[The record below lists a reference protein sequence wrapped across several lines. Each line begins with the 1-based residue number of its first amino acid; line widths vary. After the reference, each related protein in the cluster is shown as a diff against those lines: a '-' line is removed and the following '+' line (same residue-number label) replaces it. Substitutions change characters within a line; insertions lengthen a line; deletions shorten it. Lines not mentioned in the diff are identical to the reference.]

1 MSNISYFFTK
11 NLNININFQKSRDL
25 IIKMSFNYT
34 SSNFGEQSVSYST
47 SSSSAGGYA
56 EFSSAGGASLVGSSY
71 GGASLVGSS
80 YGGALYGG
88 ASASSGSAA
97 TVSRIAQDMLSF
109 SSGSASSASASA
121 ASAGADFFAFKSQ
134 VEASILAAANPLE
147 FNATKQQTAAGQT
160 GLWLNEAEVLAFNGN
175 LAEYVFVE
183 DANPQVI
190 NKKVQQQLEYVQ
202 ELAIRYLRPP
212 TPPAPGE
219 IVIQMEGNSLSG
231 PAPPLVIRQ
240 VPARPDTPEPLVL
253 REAPPQP
260 PTPVGRKLITIGGK
274 RLPPPPRK
282 VVIERLPQLP
292 SKPQSV
298 LVERWLPYVQGKRR
312 VIFQKSG
319 ASDPV
324 IVAPRNVIVQW
335 EAPSV
340 VVRKEFKYLGV
351 IRANPAEYVAQ
362 YGASLKLASALPQ
375 FVLDIKTPEGL
386 VLAEGFKYSSV
397 YDLYGDVSALKLVD
411 LAANGLSEYAS
422 FVANWTDKASGSVE
436 AAFRAVDTNN
446 SGSISLQEAQTML
459 LRLNSNL
466 GRTYGE
472 KELTVFFQALDT
484 NRDGQLSLE
493 ELKRAFL
500 TSAL

>member
-1 MSNISYFFTK
+1 MEFSTFS
-11 NLNININFQKSRDL
+11 LGGSAGQ
-25 IIKMSFNYT
+25 
-34 SSNFGEQSVSYST
+34 SYS
-47 SSSSAGGYA
+47 SSFSSGGA
-56 EFSSAGGASLVGSSY
+56 ASFSSAAG
-71 GGASLVGSS
+71 
-80 YGGALYGG
+80 
-88 ASASSGSAA
+88 GSAA

-109 SSGSASSASASA
+109 SSGSSSSASASAA

-147 FNATKQQTAAGQT
+147 FNASKQMSAAGQT

-231 PAPPLVIRQ
+231 PAPPLIIRQ
-240 VPARPDTPEPLVL
+240 VPARPDTPEPLVV

-319 ASDPV
+319 AADPV
-324 IVAPRNVIVQW
+324 IVAPKNVIVQW

-362 YGASLKLASALPQ
+362 YGAALLLSTALPQ
-375 FVLDIKTPEGL
+375 FVSEFKTPEGL
-386 VLAEGFKYSSV
+386 TLAANAKYSSV
-397 YDLYGDVSALKLVD
+397 YELYGDVNALKLVD

-422 FVANWTDKASGSVE
+422 MVAAFSDDKSSAVE
-436 AAFRAVDTNN
+436 AAFRAVDTGNT
-446 SGSISLQEAQTML
+446 GFISLAQAQSML
-459 LRLNSNL
+459 LRLNSSL

-472 KELTVFFQALDT
+472 KELTVFFQALDS
-484 NRDGQLSLE
+484 NRDGQLSLD
-493 ELKRAFL
+493 ELKKAFL
-500 TSAL
+500 TSAM

>member
-1 MSNISYFFTK
+1 MNFYSSGFDGSSGSY
-11 NLNININFQKSRDL
+11 
-25 IIKMSFNYT
+25 
-34 SSNFGEQSVSYST
+34 
-47 SSSSAGGYA
+47 SSSSTVGGYGQFSSGGSVSFSSGAVAGG
-56 EFSSAGGASLVGSSY
+56 S
-71 GGASLVGSS
+71 
-80 YGGALYGG
+80 
-88 ASASSGSAA
+88 
-97 TVSRIAQDMLSF
+97 TVNQIAQDMLSF
-109 SSGSASSASASA
+109 SSGSASLSNANAVSFGGA
-121 ASAGADFFAFKSQ
+121 ASSGADFFTYKSQ
-134 VEASILAAANPLE
+134 VEASILASSNPLE
-147 FNATKQQTAAGQT
+147 FNATKQMSAAGQT
-160 GLWLNEAEVLAFNGN
+160 GLWLNESEVLSFNGN

-219 IVIQMEGNSLSG
+219 IVIQMEANSLTG

-260 PTPVGRKLITIGGK
+260 PQPVGRKLVTISGK

-312 VIFQKSG
+312 VVFQKS
-319 ASDPV
+319 ASADPV
-324 IVAPRNVIVQW
+324 VVAPRNVIVQW

-351 IRANPAEYVAQ
+351 IRANPAEYVSQ
-362 YGASLKLASALPQ
+362 YGSSLKLSRDLPQ

-386 VLAEGFKYSSV
+386 VLADGFKYNSL
-397 YDLYGDVSALKLVD
+397 YELYGDVSALKLVD
-411 LAANGLSEYAS
+411 LAANGLGEYAS
-422 FVANWTDKASGSVE
+422 MVSSFSDRSSDAVE
-436 AAFRAVDTNN
+436 AAFRAVDVNN
-446 SGSISLQEAQTML
+446 NGSISLREASSML
-459 LRLNSNL
+459 LRLNSTL

-472 KELTVFFQALDT
+472 KELQVFFQALDT

-493 ELKRAFL
+493 ELKKAFL
-500 TSAL
+500 ASAL

>member
-1 MSNISYFFTK
+1 MEFSTFS
-11 NLNININFQKSRDL
+11 LGGSAGQ
-25 IIKMSFNYT
+25 SF
-34 SSNFGEQSVSYST
+34 
-47 SSSSAGGYA
+47 SSSFSSGGA
-56 EFSSAGGASLVGSSY
+56 ASFSSAA
-71 GGASLVGSS
+71 
-80 YGGALYGG
+80 
-88 ASASSGSAA
+88 SGSAA

-109 SSGSASSASASA
+109 SSGSSSSSASASSA
-121 ASAGADFFAFKSQ
+121 ASAGADFFAYKSQ

-147 FNATKQQTAAGQT
+147 FNATKQMSAAGQK

-175 LAEYVFVE
+175 LSEYVFVE
-183 DANPQVI
+183 DANPQVV

-231 PAPPLVIRQ
+231 PAPPLIIRQ
-240 VPARPDTPEPLVL
+240 VPARPDTPEPLVV

-319 ASDPV
+319 AADPV
-324 IVAPRNVIVQW
+324 IVAPKNVIVQW

-362 YGASLKLASALPQ
+362 YGAALLLSTALPQ
-375 FVLDIKTPEGL
+375 FVSEFKTPEGL
-386 VLAEGFKYSSV
+386 TLAANAKYSSV
-397 YDLYGDVSALKLVD
+397 YELYGDVNALKLVD

-422 FVANWTDKASGSVE
+422 MVAAFSDDKSSAVE
-436 AAFRAVDTNN
+436 AAFRAVDTGNT
-446 SGSISLQEAQTML
+446 GFISLAQAQSML
-459 LRLNSNL
+459 LRLNSSL

-472 KELTVFFQALDT
+472 KELTVFFQALDS
-484 NRDGQLSLE
+484 NRDGQLSLD
-493 ELKRAFL
+493 ELKKAFL
-500 TSAL
+500 TSAM

>member
-1 MSNISYFFTK
+1 MAELVNWESLLYK
-11 NLNININFQKSRDL
+11 PGR
-25 IIKMSFNYT
+25 
-34 SSNFGEQSVSYST
+34 SVSSAST
-47 SSSSAGGYA
+47 SFSSGASVSASFSSAAAASSSS
-56 EFSSAGGASLVGSSY
+56 SSLA
-71 GGASLVGSS
+71 
-80 YGGALYGG
+80 
-88 ASASSGSAA
+88 
-97 TVSRIAQDMLSF
+97 VSQIAQDMLSF
-109 SSGSASSASASA
+109 ASAGGSSSSAAASS
-121 ASAGADFFAFKSQ
+121 GADFFAFKSQ

-231 PAPPLVIRQ
+231 PAPPLIIRQ
-240 VPARPDTPEPLVL
+240 VPARPDTPEPLVV

-282 VVIERLPQLP
+282 VVVERLPQLP

-312 VIFQKSG
+312 VVFQKSG
-319 ASDPV
+319 SADPV

-351 IRANPAEYVAQ
+351 IRANPADYVAQ
-362 YGASLKLASALPQ
+362 YGASLKLSAALPP
-375 FVLDIKTPEGL
+375 FVSEFTTPQGL
-386 VLAEGFKYSSV
+386 VLAADATYSSV
-397 YDLYGDVSALKLVD
+397 YELYGDVSALKLVD

-422 FVANWTDKASGSVE
+422 IVSGHSDNASSAVE
-436 AAFRAVDTNN
+436 AAFRAVDADG
-446 SGSISLQEAQTML
+446 SGSLSLAEAQSML

-484 NRDGQLSLE
+484 NRDGQISLA
-493 ELKRAFL
+493 ELRSAFL
-500 TSAL
+500 VSAL

>member
-1 MSNISYFFTK
+1 M
-11 NLNININFQKSRDL
+11 
-25 IIKMSFNYT
+25 
-34 SSNFGEQSVSYST
+34 
-47 SSSSAGGYA
+47 
-56 EFSSAGGASLVGSSY
+56 EFSSFSY
-71 GGASLVGSS
+71 GGSAGQSFSS
-80 YGGALYGG
+80 SFSSGGA
-88 ASASSGSAA
+88 ASFSSAAGGSAA

-109 SSGSASSASASA
+109 SSGSSSSASASAA

-147 FNATKQQTAAGQT
+147 FNASKQMSAAGQT

-231 PAPPLVIRQ
+231 PAPPLIIRQ
-240 VPARPDTPEPLVL
+240 VPARPDTPEPLVV

-312 VIFQKSG
+312 VIFQKTG

-340 VVRKEFKYLGV
+340 AVRKEFKYLGV

-411 LAANGLSEYAS
+411 LAANGLGEYAS
-422 FVANWTDKASGSVE
+422 IVANWTDKASGSVE

-484 NRDGQLSLE
+484 NRDGQLSLD
-493 ELKRAFL
+493 ELRRAFL
-500 TSAL
+500 VSAL

>member
-1 MSNISYFFTK
+1 MN
-11 NLNININFQKSRDL
+11 
-25 IIKMSFNYT
+25 FNYT
-34 SSNFGEQSVSYST
+34 SSGFDGSSVSYS
-47 SSSSAGGYA
+47 SSASTGGYTQLSSGVGGT
-56 EFSSAGGASLVGSSY
+56 FSTGAVLGGSS
-71 GGASLVGSS
+71 
-80 YGGALYGG
+80 
-88 ASASSGSAA
+88 A
-97 TVSRIAQDMLSF
+97 TVSQIAQDMLSF
-109 SSGSASSASASA
+109 SSGSASSANTNSFGFSGASSSGASSSGA
-121 ASAGADFFAFKSQ
+121 ASSGAASSGAASSGADFFAFKSQ

-147 FNATKQQTAAGQT
+147 FNATKQMTAAGQT
-160 GLWLNEAEVLAFNGN
+160 GLWLNESEVLAFNGN
-175 LAEYVFVE
+175 LAEYAFVE
-183 DANPQVI
+183 DANPQVVT
-190 NKKVQQQLEYVQ
+190 KKVQQQLEYVQ

-219 IVIQMEGNSLSG
+219 IVIQLESNSLTG

-240 VPARPDTPEPLVL
+240 VPARPDTPEPLVV

-260 PTPVGRKLITIGGK
+260 PTPVGRKLVTISGK

-319 ASDPV
+319 ADSL

-340 VVRKEFKYLGV
+340 AVKKEFKYLGV

-362 YGASLKLASALPQ
+362 YGASLKLSSALPQ
-375 FVLDIKTPEGL
+375 FVSEFQTPEGL
-386 VLAEGFKYSSV
+386 VLAANAKNSSF
-397 YDLYGDVSALKLVD
+397 YELYGDVSALKLVD

-422 FVANWTDKASGSVE
+422 MVNGHSDNASASLE
-436 AAFRAVDTNN
+436 AAFRAVDSNN
-446 SGSISLQEAQTML
+446 NGYISLSEAQSML
-459 LRLNSNL
+459 LRFNSSL

-472 KELTVFFQALDT
+472 RELKIFFQALDT
-484 NRDGQLSLE
+484 NRDGQLSLA
-493 ELKRAFL
+493 ELRKAL
-500 TSAL
+500 LASAL